1 MRNYDLLLG
10 PPVGWARLSNRLDE
24 AAEQFRVELAAWR
37 EEDAELEALW
47 ILVVRVQDL
56 VLGGIE
62 GPSSLGASMSMVAE
76 LLEGRINAVATNGVC
91 WGSRSALV
99 TAVSYFLELKTKL
112 EVLRSR
118 HSVDLT
124 EDEADAL

>member
-10 PPVGWARLSNRLDE
+10 PPLGWARLSNRLDE

-99 TAVSYFLELKTKL
+99 TAVSYFLKLKTKL

-118 HSVDLT
+118 HSVDLI